1 MLAAAAQAAAGEVGL
16 LAVTLLTHLDDGEL
30 AALDLPGGSAARVER
45 WAALAARSGCAG
57 VVCSPLEV
65 AALRRAH
72 ARPFTLVTP
81 GVRPAGAERG
91 DQRRVATPA
100 AALAAGS
107 DLLVIGRPLT
117 GAADPK
123 AALERL
129 AEELAGV
136 G

>member
-1 MLAAAAQAAAGEVGL
+1 
-16 LAVTLLTHLDDGEL
+16 
-30 AALDLPGGSAARVER
+30 
-45 WAALAARSGCAG
+45 

-81 GVRPAGAERG
+81 GVRPAGSERG

-100 AALAAGS
+100 EALAAGS

-117 GAADPK
+117 GAADPE

-129 AEELAGV
+129 EREL
-136 G
+136 